1 MPQATPI
8 QLDAAPLH
16 VDVAPGAEII
26 LRGSLHSSYDGS
38 TVDAATT
45 TWPKEAPGG
54 ASVDPSGLVDFEA
67 GGFHLTSRDPVT
79 HEVHAIATGQGGE
92 ACALLHS
99 AAPCLPLRLAQLG
112 RERKLGGGITGDA
125 MMRSLQGGISVEG
138 LPLPPPPVVPAATAP
153 YLWGAAG
160 LVAVGVAAVVFAR
173 WRRHRA
179 ASPDGQLIALA
190 RRVQE
195 KLGRADA
202 VLAAPLAPALETALR
217 TLKKRRIDAGSAE
230 GKRVAAALSHVESR
244 LDASVTQALA
254 EKEQEAADELVRE
267 MATALEA
274 ADEVG
279 LTAKR

>member
-1 MPQATPI
+1 MPSTTPL

-26 LRGSLHSSYDGS
+26 LRGSFHSSYDGS
-38 TVDAATT
+38 TIDAATT

-54 ASVDPSGLVDFEA
+54 FSVDPGGLVDLEA
-67 GGFHLTSRDPVT
+67 GGFHLTSRDAVT
-79 HEVHAIATGQGGE
+79 HEVHAISTGHGGE
-92 ACALLHS
+92 ACAALHS

-112 RERKLGGGITGDA
+112 RERKLSGGITGDE
-125 MMRSLQGGISVEG
+125 MMRSLQGGITVEG
-138 LPLPPPPVVPAATAP
+138 LPPPVVLPATAP
-153 YLWGAAG
+153 YVWGAVG
-160 LVAVGVAAVVFAR
+160 LVAVGLAAVAFSR
-173 WRRHRA
+173 WQKHRA
-179 ASPDGQLIALA
+179 GSPAGQLIALA

-202 VLAAPLAPALETALR
+202 VLAAPLTPALESALR
-217 TLKKRRIDAGSAE
+217 ALKKRRIDAGSVE
-230 GKRVAAALSHVESR
+230 GKRVAAALAHVEAR

-274 ADEVG
+274 ADEVR
-279 LTAKR
+279 LTAKS

>member
-1 MPQATPI
+1 MPSATPI
-8 QLDAAPLH
+8 QLDAPPLH
-16 VDVAPGAEII
+16 VDVAPGTEII
-26 LRGSLHSSYDGS
+26 LRGSFHSSHDGS

-54 ASVDPSGLVDFEA
+54 ASVDPSGLVDLEA
-67 GGFHLTSRDPVT
+67 GGFHLTSRDAAT
-79 HEVHAIATGQGGE
+79 HEIHAVATGHGGE
-92 ACALLHS
+92 VCALLHS

-112 RERKLGGGITGDA
+112 QERKISGITGGE

-138 LPLPPPPVVPAATAP
+138 LPPPPVSKEAVP
-153 YLWGAAG
+153 YVWGAVG
-160 LVAVGVAAVVFAR
+160 LVAVGLAAMGFGR
-173 WRRHRA
+173 WRRQRA
-179 ASPDGQLIALA
+179 ASPAGQLIALA
-190 RRVQE
+190 RRVQD

-202 VLAAPLAPALETALR
+202 VLAAPLAPALETAVR
-217 TLKKRRIDAGSAE
+217 SLKKRRIDAGSAE
-230 GKRVAAALSHVESR
+230 GKRVAAALAHVEAR